1 MFNNFFA
8 FPMMAMTRDCNDK
21 NGTHRNLFT
30 ISNFLGTCK
39 FIHNWHIDVN
49 EYEFLGIFG

>member
-21 NGTHRNLFT
+21 NGTHRNFIT